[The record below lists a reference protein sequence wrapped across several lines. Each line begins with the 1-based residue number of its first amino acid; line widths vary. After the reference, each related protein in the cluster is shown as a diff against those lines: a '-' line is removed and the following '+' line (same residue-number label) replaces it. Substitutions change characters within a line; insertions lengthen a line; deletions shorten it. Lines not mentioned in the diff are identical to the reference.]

1 MTSAPAVPGV
11 RQAWSVTTETIR
23 SLDAARALVP
33 EWEELAEQCGAGPFA
48 RPTYSLSWWEHL
60 GEGRLLLVVVRDG
73 GRLVALAPLHE
84 RRMGPIWLARWLG
97 HGLGTIAEALVLPGD
112 DAATTERRAAE
123 LWAAVA
129 APRRVLQLLE
139 CHSGS
144 RALPALEAAPGRRTR
159 VSERDLCP
167 VVDLGDDRRPFLEG
181 PERRRLRRTLSVATR
196 RLEEAGLRH
205 RVEVLTDLAGFEAV
219 LPDITTVFDAAEEE
233 NSRQHLLR
241 EPWGDFTRGY
251 LRAALPAGEAM
262 VFVGYV
268 DDQPVSFDLSLVADN
283 VVHSWITR
291 FDPAFASHSPGHLL
305 KAAIMERAVADGRR
319 RVDLLLG
326 DGVHKQ
332 LWATGSY
339 ATLEVMSG
347 SPAALAAASGVL
359 GAAADLKRRLS

>member
-1 MTSAPAVPGV
+1 M
-11 RQAWSVTTETIR
+11 TTELLR
-23 SLDAARALVP
+23 SHDAARALVP
-33 EWEELAEQCGAGPFA
+33 EWDELAEQCGASPFA
-48 RPTYSLSWWEHL
+48 RPTYALSWWEHL
-60 GEGRLLLVVVRDG
+60 GEGRLLLAVVREG

-84 RRMGPIWLARWLG
+84 RRLGPVSLARWLG
-97 HGLGTIAEALVLPGD
+97 HGLGTIAEALVLPEAD
-112 DAATTERRAAE
+112 DAATTDRRAAE

-144 RALPALEAAPGRRTR
+144 RALPALTEAPGRRTA
-159 VSERDLCP
+159 VAVGDLCP
-167 VVDLGDDRRPFLEG
+167 VADLGLDGGADQRPFLEG

-205 RVEVLTDLAGFEAV
+205 RVDVVTDLVGFEAV
-219 LPDITTVFDAAEEE
+219 LPDITAVFDAAEEE
-233 NSRQHLLR
+233 NPRQHLLR

-251 LRAALPAGEAM
+251 LRAALPAGEAL

-291 FDPAFASHSPGHLL
+291 FDPAFAQHSPGHLL

-339 ATLEVMSG
+339 DTLEVVSG
-347 SPAALAAASGVL
+347 SPAAYAVATGVL
-359 GAAADLKRRLS
+359 RGAAELKRRLS